1 MLRKN
6 FNLKASKNLLRVIG
20 LGVLLACTVGTSAA
34 QDEDSHPLSFSGD
47 AAVVSKYI
55 WRGQRLTNDWSL
67 QPAVTLGVGNLSFNV
82 WGNMDLTAVNSG
94 DALFLP
100 EDPSAPPGSHGGL
113 KGKFSEVDYT
123 FSYAHSIEDISI
135 DVGTIFYTFPER
147 STSLAS
153 TTEIYG
159 GLSLDAVPLA
169 PAFTLYID
177 VDETDDGGDTGIYF
191 LLSAGHS
198 LPFAHRVLTGL
209 DISGSISFAN
219 EGFGQ
224 FYYGAAESG
233 AHDANI
239 TFSFPMVM
247 GEKVS
252 AGAFLSYSTLL
263 GGFRD
268 HQYPDPR
275 DDFLGTAGNPAS
287 FADTVWGGI
296 TLNLSF

>member
-6 FNLKASKNLLRVIG
+6 FNLTARKNLLRMIG
-20 LGVLLACTVGTSAA
+20 LWVVLACAVGTSTA
-34 QDEDSHPLSFSGD
+34 QDADSFPLSFSGD

-67 QPAVTLGVGNLSFNV
+67 QPAMTLGVGNFSFNV
-82 WGNMDLTAVNSG
+82 WGNMDLTAVNEG
-94 DALFLP
+94 DVLLLP
-100 EDPSAPPGSHGGL
+100 ENPSAPAGSSGL

-147 STSLAS
+147 SGLLAS

-159 GLSLDAVPLA
+159 GVSFDAVPLG

-177 VDETDDGGDTGIYF
+177 VDETGDSGDTGIYF

-198 LPFAHRVLTGL
+198 LPFDHPVLTGL
-209 DISGSISFAN
+209 DISGSISFVN

-224 FYYGAAESG
+224 FYYAAPESG

-239 TFSFPMVM
+239 TFSLPMVM
-247 GEKVS
+247 GDNVS
-252 AGAFLSYSTLL
+252 AGAFVSYSALL

-268 HQYPDPR
+268 FQFQDPR
-275 DDFLGTAGNPAS
+275 DLFLGTAGSPAS

>member
-1 MLRKN
+1 MLREN
-6 FNLKASKNLLRVIG
+6 FNLTASKNFFRIIG
-20 LGVLLACTVGTSAA
+20 LWVVLACAVGTSTA
-34 QDEDSHPLSFSGD
+34 QDADLFPLSFSGD
-47 AAVVSKYI
+47 AALVSKYI

-67 QPAVTLGVGNLSFNV
+67 QPAMTLGVGNLSFNV
-82 WGNMDLTAVNSG
+82 WGNMDLTAVNPG
-94 DALFLP
+94 DALPIP
-100 EDPSAPPGSHGGL
+100 EDPSAPAGSSGL

-123 FSYAHSIEDISI
+123 FSYAQSIEDISI

-147 STSLAS
+147 SAGLAS

-159 GLSLDAVPLA
+159 GVSFDAVPLA

-177 VDETDDGGDTGIYF
+177 VDETGDSGDTGIYF

-198 LPFAHRVLTGL
+198 LPFDHPVLTGL
-209 DISGSISFAN
+209 DISGSISFVN

-224 FYYGAAESG
+224 FYYGANESG
-233 AHDANI
+233 AQDANI
-239 TFSFPMVM
+239 TFSFPMVL
-247 GEKVS
+247 GDNVS
-252 AGAFLSYSTLL
+252 AGAFLSYSALL

-268 HQYPDPR
+268 FQLVDQR
-275 DDFLGTAGNPAS
+275 GDLLGTAGSPAS

>member
-1 MLRKN
+1 MLQKK
-6 FNLKASKNLLRVIG
+6 FNLTANKNLFRMIG
-20 LGVLLACTVGTSAA
+20 LWVLLACAVGTSTA
-34 QDEDSHPLSFSGD
+34 QDADPFPLSFSGD
-47 AAVVSKYI
+47 AAFVSKYI

-67 QPAVTLGVGNLSFNV
+67 QPAMTLGVGNFSFNV
-82 WGNMDLTAVNSG
+82 WGNMDLTAVNPG

-100 EDPSAPPGSHGGL
+100 EDPSAPAGSHSGL

-147 STSLAS
+147 SVGLPS

-159 GLSLDAVPLA
+159 GVSLDAVPLA

-177 VDETDDGGDTGIYF
+177 VDESGDGGDAGIYF

-198 LPFAHRVLTGL
+198 IPFDHPVLTGL
-209 DISGSISFAN
+209 DISGSISFVN

-224 FYYGAAESG
+224 LYYTAAESG
-233 AHDANI
+233 AHDSNI
-239 TFSFPMVM
+239 TFSIPMVL
-247 GEKVS
+247 GENVS
-252 AGAFLSYSTLL
+252 AGAFLSYSALL

-268 HQYPDPR
+268 FQLVDPR
-275 DDFLGTAGNPAS
+275 DDLLGTAGSPAS

>member
-1 MLRKN
+1 MLKKF
-6 FNLKASKNLLRVIG
+6 FNLTASKNFIRTIG
-20 LGVLLACTVGTSAA
+20 LGVLLACAVGTSTA
-34 QDEDSHPLSFSGD
+34 QDTDSFPLSFSGD

-67 QPAVTLGVGNLSFNV
+67 QPAMTLGVGNFSFNV
-82 WGNMDLTAVNSG
+82 WGNMDLTAVNPG
-94 DALFLP
+94 DALFSP
-100 EDPSAPPGSHGGL
+100 EDPSAPPGSHSGL

-135 DVGTIFYTFPER
+135 DVGAIFYTFPER
-147 STSLAS
+147 SVALPS

-159 GLSLDAVPLA
+159 GVGFDAVPLA

-177 VDETDDGGDTGIYF
+177 VDETGGSGDTGIYF

-198 LPFAHRVLTGL
+198 LPFNHPVFTGL

-224 FYYGAAESG
+224 YYYGAAESG

-239 TFSFPMVM
+239 TFSVPIALGDKM
-247 GEKVS
+247 S
-252 AGAFLSYSTLL
+252 ASAFISYSALL

-268 HQYPDPR
+268 YQYPDPR
-275 DDFLGTAGNPAS
+275 DVFLGTAGSPATY
-287 FADTVWGGI
+287 ADTVWGGI

>member
-6 FNLKASKNLLRVIG
+6 FNLTASKNLFRMIG
-20 LGVLLACTVGTSAA
+20 LVILLGCSMGTSVA
-34 QDEDSHPLSFSGD
+34 QDSQFPLSFSGD

-55 WRGQRLTNDWSL
+55 WRGQRLTNDWSF
-67 QPAVTLGVGNLSFNV
+67 QPAMTLGVGNFSFNV
-82 WGNMDLTAVNSG
+82 WGNMDLTAVNEG
-94 DALFLP
+94 DVLLLP
-100 EDPSAPPGSHGGL
+100 ENPFAPPGSNGL

-123 FSYAHSIEDISI
+123 FSYAQSIEDISI

-147 STSLAS
+147 SDGLPS

-159 GLSLDAVPLA
+159 GVGFDAVPLA

-177 VDETDDGGDTGIYF
+177 VDETGDSGDTGIYF

-198 LPFAHRVLTGL
+198 LPFDHPVLTGL

-224 FYYGAAESG
+224 YYYGAAESG
-233 AHDANI
+233 AHDTNI
-239 TFSFPMVM
+239 TFSFPMVL
-247 GEKVS
+247 GENVS
-252 AGAFLSYSTLL
+252 AGAFLSYSALL

-268 HQYPDPR
+268 HQYPDQR
-275 DDFLGTAGNPAS
+275 DVFLGTAGTPVS
-287 FADTVWGGI
+287 YADTVWGGI

>member
-1 MLRKN
+1 MLREN
-6 FNLKASKNLLRVIG
+6 FSLTASKNLFRMIG
-20 LGVLLACTVGTSAA
+20 LLVVLACVVGTSTA
-34 QDEDSHPLSFSGD
+34 QEADSFPLSFSGD

-67 QPAVTLGVGNLSFNV
+67 QPAMTLGVGNLSFNV
-82 WGNMDLTAVNSG
+82 WGNMDLMAVNPG
-94 DALFLP
+94 NLLPIP
-100 EDPSAPPGSHGGL
+100 EDPSAPPGSSGL

-123 FSYAHSIEDISI
+123 FSYAPSIEDISI
-135 DVGTIFYTFPER
+135 DVGTIFYTFPQR
-147 STSLAS
+147 SATLAS

-159 GLSLDAVPLA
+159 GLSLDAVP
-169 PAFTLYID
+169 F
-177 VDETDDGGDTGIYF
+177 
-191 LLSAGHS
+191 H
-198 LPFAHRVLTGL
+198 HRVLTGL

-224 FYYGAAESG
+224 FYYGAAETG

-268 HQYPDPR
+268 HQYPDSR
-275 DDFLGTAGNPAS
+275 DDFLGTAGSPAS